1 MTANPPEVIPEFGP
15 SPKVQAQVAELR
27 DLAKQFPEPTWEE
40 VLPDWQ
46 WLYAECN
53 AGNLF
58 DIYGKFVAICEK
70 KVLGTDDDEL
80 ALRIRMSKEQKRH
93 PERFVI
99 TYLGDWRDYA

>member
-1 MTANPPEVIPEFGP
+1 VTANPPPPSQDFAP
-15 SPKVQAQVAELR
+15 SPKVQAQVVELR
-27 DLAKQFPEPTWEE
+27 ELGKQFPEPTWVE

-53 AGNLF
+53 AGHLF
-58 DIYGKFVAICEK
+58 DMYGKFVAVCEQ
-70 KVLGTDDDEL
+70 KVLGIDDDEL
-80 ALRIRMSKEQKRH
+80 ALRIRMTKEHQLH

>member
-1 MTANPPEVIPEFGP
+1 MTANPPTPSQDFAP
-15 SPKVQAQVAELR
+15 SPKAQAQVAELR
-27 DLAKQFPEPTWEE
+27 ELAKQFPEPTLADVLADWE
-40 VLPDWQ
+40 

-53 AGNLF
+53 AGHLF

-70 KVLGTDDDEL
+70 QVLGTDNDEL
-80 ALRIRMSKEQKRH
+80 DLRIRMSTEHQKH